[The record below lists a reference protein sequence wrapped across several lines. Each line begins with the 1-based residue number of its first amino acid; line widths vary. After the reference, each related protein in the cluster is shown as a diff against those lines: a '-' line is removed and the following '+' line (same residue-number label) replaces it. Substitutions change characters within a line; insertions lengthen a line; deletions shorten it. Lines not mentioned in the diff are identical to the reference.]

1 MFNFS
6 NSTKFGVKNDAERYL
21 WAGWLT
27 FVFVS
32 SLLGDSLILVASIKH
47 RAFNLHKMIVTF
59 IQHIAV
65 NDLLSTVGSIAPLIL
80 STIYETGSPH
90 KFIDYARLFILYYT
104 TVSNSVFISALTLV
118 KLLLLKYPL
127 KLRNLP
133 KKHAHKICA
142 GIWVFCLYVPVLH
155 LGIDKDDII
164 FDYRLYGITYR
175 YTSPIWKIVM
185 PLSTIVILIV
195 PGVTVVVST
204 VLILREARKVVRR
217 TQESLRWQG
226 ITTVVLTATVYSI
239 AFLPTTIFFFAEPFV
254 EKDPNDPGMF
264 CLEFYRVAVGILQFN
279 IISNFFIYSL
289 TVVGFRK
296 FLVTNFYKVVSL
308 CWKCSSYHGNVLFTY
323 NSLYIIVST
332 LEYNCS
338 YDIIF
343 FNFIS
348 GGNDFIL

>member
-6 NSTKFGVKNDAERYL
+6 KSAKFGMKNDAERFL
-21 WAGWLT
+21 WAGWLL

-32 SLLGDSLILVASIKH
+32 SLLGDSLILIASIKYK
-47 RAFNLHKMIVTF
+47 AFNLHKMIVTF
-59 IQHIAV
+59 IQHIAI
-65 NDLLSTVGSIAPLIL
+65 NDLLSAVGSIIPSIL
-80 STIYETGSPH
+80 STIYETGSPYR
-90 KFIDYARLFILYYT
+90 FIDYARLFILYYT
-104 TVSNSVFISALTLV
+104 TVSNSVFISALTLG

-127 KLRNLP
+127 KLSSLS

-175 YTSPIWKIVM
+175 YTSSIWKIVM
-185 PLSTIVILIV
+185 PLSTIVTLIA
-195 PGVTVVVST
+195 PGVIVVVST

-226 ITTVVLTATVYSI
+226 ITTVVLTATVYTI
-239 AFLPTTIFFFAEPFV
+239 AFLPTTIYFFAEPFV
-254 EKDPNDPGMF
+254 EKDPNMPGIF
-264 CLEFYRVAVGILQFN
+264 YLEFYRVAVGILQFN

-296 FLVTNFYKVVSL
+296 FLVTIFYKIVSL
-308 CWKCSSYHGNVLFTY
+308 CWKSSSYHGNAFF
-323 NSLYIIVST
+323 IFST
-332 LEYNCS
+332 R
-338 YDIIF
+338 
-343 FNFIS
+343 
-348 GGNDFIL
+348 